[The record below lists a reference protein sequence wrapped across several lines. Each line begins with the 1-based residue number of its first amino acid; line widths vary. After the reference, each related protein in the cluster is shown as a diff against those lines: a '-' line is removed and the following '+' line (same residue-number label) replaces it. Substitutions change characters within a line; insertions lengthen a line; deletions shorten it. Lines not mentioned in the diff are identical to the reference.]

1 MDLFGLHGF
10 QNIWSVL
17 FFLEPLV
24 GLWCGVLGSVF
35 SWSGKCCIGQLCYE
49 AFLVK
54 VNSWLET
61 CCSHW
66 ALFYCLI
73 FPCLLLDDGCQLF
86 LARSLGPTVS
96 LTSWEMPHP
105 INVERIDKKPHIS
118 FSGSRSPRRRS
129 FSRSRSRSL
138 SRDRRRERSL
148 SRERNHKPSRSF
160 SRSRSR
166 SRSNERK

>member
-17 FFLEPLV
+17 VFFSFFLEPLV
-24 GLWCGVLGSVF
+24 GLWCGVLGSVL
-35 SWSGKCCIGQLCYE
+35 SWNGKCCIGQLCYE

-96 LTSWEMPHP
+96 LTSWELPHP
-105 INVERIDKKPHIS
+105 INAERIDKKPHFS

-129 FSRSRSRSL
+129 FSRSRSRYAPLNYSL
-138 SRDRRRERSL
+138 D
-148 SRERNHKPSRSF
+148 SF
-160 SRSRSR
+160 VQ
-166 SRSNERK
+166 EA